1 MTMLNAEA
9 YRSQVLGGELSFVLR
24 AGLNV
29 LNHPAFVKTG
39 KIIDTGVTVQVAGTP
54 ATYHFDC
61 RTSIN
66 VLTCK
71 NRVLFTK
78 SFGYWKSGTRET
90 GIFGNYEEMKEI
102 VYRANPCSQSLIDVR
117 TTRQLEKGCC
127 PYEMEN
133 ITPDEM
139 HELYKALG

>member
-1 MTMLNAEA
+1 MQPLNAEE
-9 YRSQVLGGELSFVLR
+9 YRRQILGGEWSFILR
-24 AGLNV
+24 CGLNV
-29 LNHPAFVKTG
+29 RSHPAYVKTG
-39 KIIDTGVTVQVAGTP
+39 KIIDTGITVQRPGTP
-54 ATYHFDC
+54 TTYHFDC

-66 VLTCK
+66 VLNCY
-71 NRVLFTK
+71 NSVIFAK
-78 SFGYWKSGTRET
+78 SFGDWKSGTRET